1 MNIPFKTKLPALDQT
16 TLAKRNKV
24 FDSLSEEDKRKEI
37 AFDGL
42 NLVITGQ
49 VGAAKGTY
57 WSGAIYDIVVP
68 LKTSKQLQEALN
80 LNLSEDCRVCQRGL
94 MMISQIRLG
103 NSVRPDDV
111 DVDCGVNEA
120 KSIAEGIR
128 ERKNNVINHFQYD
141 AKVAYLKEHGLPQ
154 NTVDNANFKKVWN
167 GVLADSNGLSLE
179 DIAPER
185 IKDAIENPDAYN
197 EVYDKAYEK
206 FAGKRNIIDD
216 TESAKKYI
224 LDNLPTPKETVT
236 IT

>member
-111 DVDCGVNEA
+111 DVDCGSYDNVKGFDMGMFAAMEKEYEISGFDHPHA
-120 KSIAEGIR
+120 ARTK
-128 ERKNNVINHFQYD
+128 RKLANICCNVIANGYFNTND
-141 AKVAYLKEHGLPQ
+141 TTDYLKQWGI
-154 NTVDNANFKKVWN
+154 KVEQ
-167 GVLADSNGLSLE
+167 A
-179 DIAPER
+179 
-185 IKDAIENPDAYN
+185 
-197 EVYDKAYEK
+197 
-206 FAGKRNIIDD
+206 
-216 TESAKKYI
+216 TH
-224 LDNLPTPKETVT
+224 T
-236 IT
+236 ITI